1 MQGVGGSSE
10 PGRHGHYSI
19 RATIPD
25 LQLFTFPFHFPFA
38 LNCTSLEIGT
48 ESLPVGLSSLR
59 DGYHAS
65 VDSARG
71 PSAAHIVSKC
81 LNQI

>member
-25 LQLFTFPFHFPFA
+25 LQLFTFPIHFQFA
-38 LNCTSLEIGT
+38 LKATSVEFRT
-48 ESLPVGLSSLR
+48 ESPPVGLSSLS
-59 DGYHAS
+59 DGYNTS

-71 PSAAHIVSKC
+71 PSAAHIR
-81 LNQI
+81 Q